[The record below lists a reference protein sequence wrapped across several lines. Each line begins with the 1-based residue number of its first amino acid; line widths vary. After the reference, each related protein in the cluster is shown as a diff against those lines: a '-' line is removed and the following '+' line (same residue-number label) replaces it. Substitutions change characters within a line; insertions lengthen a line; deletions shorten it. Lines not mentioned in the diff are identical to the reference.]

1 MVTFL
6 NCFGRLSIL
15 SVKNFHVLTGSS
27 DIVRTWRNLGWT
39 FSSSLCDVHPLC
51 SQPVGYILEDS
62 NILLRQVNPLLK
74 LLNPIIYGP
83 FICLHVLSTRL
94 VMVGDVVRVFWI
106 FAGHAHKETLCG
118 IYP

>member
-1 MVTFL
+1 MQ
-6 NCFGRLSIL
+6 L
-15 SVKNFHVLTGSS
+15 SVIWVGHLAAAYVTC
-27 DIVRTWRNLGWT
+27 T
-39 FSSSLCDVHPLC
+39 PLC

-74 LLNPIIYGP
+74 LLDPIIYGP

-94 VMVGDVVRVFWI
+94 VMVGYGVRVFWM

-118 IYP
+118 IYPRWTQ